1 MDRLSVETDDM
12 KQREGSDVS
21 SSSASSMAV
30 SSMNGASSSMAVST
44 SSTDDMKTEPLRVV
58 APVVTDDMK
67 TEENERSFTFFLNC
81 YFIPFTTVYMII
93 SIEHVLHHFM

>member
-12 KQREGSDVS
+12 KQLEGSDGS
-21 SSSASSMAV
+21 ASTPSASSMAV
-30 SSMNGASSSMAVST
+30 SSMNGASSSMGVST

-67 TEENERSFTFFLNC
+67 TEENER
-81 YFIPFTTVYMII
+81 
-93 SIEHVLHHFM
+93 

>member
-1 MDRLSVETDDM
+1 VDRLSVETDDM

-21 SSSASSMAV
+21 SSTA
-30 SSMNGASSSMAVST
+30 SSMAVST

-67 TEENERSFTFFLNC
+67 TEENERSFTFFLNF